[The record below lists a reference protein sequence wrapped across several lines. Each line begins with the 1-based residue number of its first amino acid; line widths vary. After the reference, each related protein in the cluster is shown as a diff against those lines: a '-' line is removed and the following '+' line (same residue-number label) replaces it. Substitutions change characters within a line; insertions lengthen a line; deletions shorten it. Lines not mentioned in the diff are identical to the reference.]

1 MPTLRKDRGDAWM
14 ARALVNGQQV
24 ASRLF
29 PPGKKYGPEWRAAK
43 QWEEEEVQRY
53 LASLEQEP
61 ETPTDLERFLAWGNK
76 YLHHA
81 ERTLGRSTFV
91 EKTTVMKSFIK
102 FCVGRGVTSLAQV
115 GAPLAL
121 EFLSGI
127 EQEKGPG
134 RANCYRKNMLAAWK
148 WGRLFV
154 EGFPQQPEPFAQVP
168 PFPVDRGERYV
179 PPEED
184 VVRVLRVAEG
194 QDLVM
199 LLTFFFTGARRG
211 EVFRLSWERDINL
224 AEGKIRL
231 IDHKGRDGRER
242 VRWYDM
248 HPELLKALL
257 WWHAARPCKVDNV
270 FMQTHSDASLGLP
283 FTQRIR
289 FMERLCRKA
298 GVKPFGFHAIRH
310 KSAAVV
316 FQAVG
321 LNGAQILMGHSRATT
336 TDIYVRSCGLY
347 SDQGEIMTALGQ
359 SSIGQAAGDLL
370 KKFMPHEVRAHEAY
384 CNQTCVTNLVQ

>member
-1 MPTLRKDRGDAWM
+1 MPTLRRDRGNAWM
-14 ARALVNGQQV
+14 ARALVDGQQV

-43 QWEEEEVQRY
+43 LWEEEEVRRY
-53 LASLEQEP
+53 RTGRAQQ
-61 ETPTDLERFLAWGNK
+61 ETPTDLELFLAWGNK

-91 EKTTVMKSFIK
+91 EKCTVMKAFLK
-102 FCVGRGVTSLAQV
+102 FCAQRNVTALAQV

-127 EQEKGPG
+127 EQEKGPD
-134 RANCYRKNMLAAWK
+134 RANRYRKNMLTAWK

-154 EGFPQQPEPFAQVP
+154 EGFPLSEPFAQVP
-168 PFPVDRGERYV
+168 LFPVDRGERYV

-184 VVRVLRVAEG
+184 VVSVLRVAKG

-211 EVFRLSWERDINL
+211 EVFRLSWERDVDL
-224 AEGKIRL
+224 EAGKIRL
-231 IDHKGRDGRER
+231 VDHKGRDRRER

-248 HPELLKALL
+248 HPELLKALR
-257 WWHAARPCKVDNV
+257 WWHEVRPCKVDNV
-270 FMQTHSDASLGLP
+270 FMQTHSFSSLGLP
-283 FTQRIR
+283 FTQRMH
-289 FMERLCRKA
+289 FMERICRKA

-310 KSAAVV
+310 KSAALV

-347 SDQGEIMTALGQ
+347 SDQGEILAALGQ
-359 SSIGQAAGDLL
+359 SSIGQAAEDLL
-370 KKFMPHEVRAHEAY
+370 KNFMPHEQQSHEAY
-384 CNQTCVTNLVQ
+384 CNQTDVTSVVQ